1 MTSYRPALRI
11 AWRDALRAKGRT
23 ALILCM
29 VGLPVAAV
37 VGFGVVWKT
46 LEWTPRE
53 SLPHEIG
60 AADALLGGSGRDPIR
75 QHPYNGDA
83 MAVRPGPPGDA
94 RAWTTAEITR
104 RVVAEYGAD
113 ARVLPMNFGDV
124 EIVTSAGRLRV
135 PLHELDVRDPMAR
148 GILEITDGRAPG
160 APGEIALSPS
170 LAARGFALGGSVR
183 VGSEETPM
191 RVVGYVRDPY
201 TPGGGKTTEN
211 LALTLPGAVPA
222 GAAES
227 NTSRKWLIDAGGPVT
242 WEDVTAFNEDGI
254 MVLSRDVVEHPP
266 GAAGAGRAEAIDLS
280 SPPEWPA
287 TRTGTVVALAGAM
300 IALEIVLLA
309 GPALAVDV
317 RRRRRLLALVA
328 VAGGGPRHL
337 RAVVLAGG

>member
-1 MTSYRPALRI
+1 MSGFRPALRI
-11 AWRDALRAKGRT
+11 ALHDALRAKGRT

-60 AADALLGGSGRDPIR
+60 AADALLSGDGRDPIG
-75 QHPYNGDA
+75 QFPDNGETSIGA
-83 MAVRPGPPGDA
+83 TAEAAP
-94 RAWTTAEITR
+94 WTTAEITR

-170 LAARGFALGGSVR
+170 LAARGFALGGTVR

-201 TPGGGKTTEN
+201 VSPDHEATEH
-211 LALTLPGAVPA
+211 LAVALPGAVPA
-222 GAAES
+222 DPSADPTEAGPL
-227 NTSRKWLIDAGGPVT
+227 RHWLVDAGGPVT
-242 WEDVTAFNEDGI
+242 WEDVTGFNEDGI
-254 MVLSRDVVEHPP
+254 IVLSRDVVEHPP
-266 GAAGAGRAEAIDLS
+266 EKPGPSGLS
-280 SPPEWPA
+280 SPPDWPVN
-287 TRTGTVVALAGAM
+287 RTSAIVALTGAM
-300 IALEIVLLA
+300 ILLQVVLLA
-309 GPALAVDV
+309 GPAFAVDV